1 MANVLITGG
10 SGLIGWRATELLV
23 EQGHE
28 VVVFD
33 LRPNMANLSHVADK
47 ITVVTGDVTDLARV
61 LHVMKRYRIDHV
73 LHLAAFIAHESKL
86 DPGGAFKVNVGGTTN
101 IFDAALAA
109 DVKRVVW
116 TSSVTAL
123 TTTPDYDGRAVDE
136 SYTVVA
142 RNPYGASKWGCEIV
156 ADGYRNDLGLDVMG
170 VRPAL
175 TYGVGRLSGGTGVF
189 NESIR
194 QVALGQPTG
203 IMSTTAGLH
212 QPMYNRDMAGLL
224 ITALFGPRTEH
235 HIFNVPTESDYTDEQ
250 LLGTIRRIVPDAQV
264 HTEPVPPYVPPI
276 PVVDGSLGRKE
287 IAYTPRYDLE
297 AGLREMIDHFRA
309 TANS

>member
-10 SGLIGWRATELLV
+10 SGLIGWCATEMLV

-33 LRPNMANLSHVADK
+33 LRPNLANLHRVLDK
-47 ITVVTGDVTDLARV
+47 VTVVTGDVTDLARL
-61 LHVMKRYRIDHV
+61 LHVMKRHRIDHV
-73 LHLAAFIAHESKL
+73 LHLAAFIAHESQL
-86 DPGGAFKVNVGGTTN
+86 DPGGAFKVNVVGTTN
-101 IFDAALAA
+101 IFDAALMMG
-109 DVKRVVW
+109 VRRVVW

-123 TTTPDYDGRAVDE
+123 STMADYDGRSVDE
-136 SYTVVA
+136 TYSVVA
-142 RNPYGASKWGCEIV
+142 RGPYGASKWGCEVV
-156 ADGYRNDLGLDVMG
+156 ADGYRNDLGLDVMA

-175 TYGVGRLSGGTGVF
+175 TYGIGRLSGGTGVF

-212 QPMYNRDMAGLL
+212 QPMYNKDMAGLL
-224 ITALFGPRTEH
+224 IAALLGPRTEH
-235 HIFNVPTESDYTDEQ
+235 HIFNVPAESDYTDEQ
-250 LLGTIRRIVPDAQV
+250 LLATVRRICPDAQV

-276 PVVDGSLGRKE
+276 PVLDGSLARKE
-287 IAYTPRYDLE
+287 IAFTPAYTLE

-309 TANS
+309 AAA